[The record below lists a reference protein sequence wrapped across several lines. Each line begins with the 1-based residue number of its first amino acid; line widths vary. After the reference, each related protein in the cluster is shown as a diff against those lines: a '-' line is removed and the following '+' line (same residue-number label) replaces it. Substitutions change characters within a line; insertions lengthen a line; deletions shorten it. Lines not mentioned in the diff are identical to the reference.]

1 MASEALEKYLAQ
13 IGGQIIEGLK
23 NRLNSAKVE
32 RAISQL
38 CANILVCSEWF
49 L

>member
-23 NRLNSAKVE
+23 NRLNSAKVD

-38 CANILVCSEWF
+38 CANILVWSRWF